1 MAIDFSN
8 LITINKNWVNKE
20 FNHHYTQNVNDK
32 LKVRLYSIKP
42 SGTTINS
49 ISLANTLLDILPY
62 YFKSKSEIDKQIQRE
77 ISKSI
82 NEYTTATDIDC
93 KEEIAKIVYN
103 KTYREAKGFFKK
115 KSSDSTSGKYGELL
129 LFGLV
134 ESVLD
139 CKMIAHKITNLTNYH
154 DEVKGGDGIF
164 MGNYMLPDG
173 RIEIAYLIGESK
185 VWKDYSGA
193 KKDALESI
201 NRFYD
206 SKVQSDFKTLE
217 FFIAQK
223 DIEKVVSEKTDI
235 DELYDRLDQK
245 TELFKKHFESIAPS
259 AVTVKVTPHHGGQ
272 GYVTPIDS
280 IGYQAANKAYTESF
294 GVSAIPVR
302 SGGSIPI
309 VALFEK
315 ELKSKTILMGFG
327 LDSDAIHSPN
337 EHYGIFNYMKGIET
351 IPLFYKYFTEMYKK

>member
-8 LITINKNWVNKE
+8 LITINKKWVDKE
-20 FNHHYTQNVNDK
+20 FNHHYTQKVNDK
-32 LKVRLYSIKP
+32 LNVRLYTIKP

-62 YFKSKSEIDKQIQRE
+62 YFKSKFEIDKQVQRQ
-77 ISKSI
+77 ISKTI
-82 NEYTTATDIDC
+82 NEYTSATDIDQ
-93 KEEIAKIVYN
+93 KEEITKIVYN
-103 KTYREAKGFFKK
+103 RTYRDAKDFFKK
-115 KSSDSTSGKYGELL
+115 KSADSTSGKYGELL

-164 MGNYMLPDG
+164 MGSYILPNG
-173 RIEIAYLIGESK
+173 NVEFAYLIGESK
-185 VWKDYSGA
+185 VWKSYSGA
-193 KKDALESI
+193 KIDALKSI

-217 FFIAQK
+217 FFIAEK

-245 TELFKKHFESIAPS
+245 SELFKSQIA
-259 AVTVKVTPHHGGQ
+259 VH
-272 GYVTPIDS
+272 PILIMYETKSYDKLMNKALNNIDLANSMDMYIKSKLQNTLDS
-280 IGYQAANKAYTESF
+280 IGLKVKEF
-294 GVSAIPVR
+294 PELEKVFLDFILIPTNSV
-302 SGGSIPI
+302 
-309 VALFEK
+309 
-315 ELKSKTILMGFG
+315 
-327 LDSDAIHSPN
+327 DD
-337 EHYGIFNYMKGIET
+337 FNNTMDNLI
-351 IPLFYKYFTEMYKK
+351 

>member
-1 MAIDFSN
+1 MGIDFSN

-62 YFKSKSEIDKQIQRE
+62 YFKSKSEIDRQIQRE
-77 ISKSI
+77 ISKNI

-115 KSSDSTSGKYGELL
+115 KSSDSTSGKYGELI

-139 CKMIAHKITNLTNYH
+139 CKMIAHKITNLTNYY

-164 MGNYMLPDG
+164 MGNYMLPNG
-173 RIEIAYLIGESK
+173 STEIAYLIGESK

-245 TELFKKHFESIAPS
+245 TELFKKQIAVHPILIMYETRSYDRLMKKALSNLDLINSIDKTIKLKLNKTLSSIAS
-259 AVTVKVTPHHGGQ
+259 KVQEYPKLENVFLDFILIPTN
-272 GYVTPIDS
+272 S
-280 IGYQAANKAYTESF
+280 IA
-294 GVSAIPVR
+294 
-302 SGGSIPI
+302 
-309 VALFEK
+309 
-315 ELKSKTILMGFG
+315 
-327 LDSDAIHSPN
+327 D
-337 EHYGIFNYMKGIET
+337 FNDTMDNLI
-351 IPLFYKYFTEMYKK
+351 

>member
-1 MAIDFSN
+1 MSINFSN
-8 LITINKNWVNKE
+8 LITINKNWVVKE
-20 FNHHYTQNVNDK
+20 FNHHYTEKINDK
-32 LKVRLYSIKP
+32 LNVRLYSIKP

-77 ISKSI
+77 IFKTI
-82 NEYTTATDIDC
+82 DEYTTATELDH
-93 KEEIAKIVYN
+93 KEEITKIVHTW
-103 KTYREAKGFFKK
+103 TYRDAKAFFKK
-115 KSSDSTSGKYGELL
+115 KSSDSKSGKYGELL

-154 DEVKGGDGIF
+154 DEIKGGDGIF
-164 MGNYMLPDG
+164 MGNYKLPNG
-173 RIEIAYLIGESK
+173 SIEFAYLIGESK

-193 KKDALESI
+193 KRDALESI

-223 DIEKVVSEKTDI
+223 DIEKIVSEKADI

-245 TELFKKHFESIAPS
+245 TELFKSQIAVHPILIMYETKNYDKLMKNAQNNLDLISSIDKIIKS
-259 AVTVKVTPHHGGQ
+259 KLNKTL
-272 GYVTPIDS
+272 DS
-280 IGYQAANKAYTESF
+280 ISLKVKEFPELEKVYLDF
-294 GVSAIPVR
+294 ILIPTNN
-302 SGGSIPI
+302 I
-309 VALFEK
+309 
-315 ELKSKTILMGFG
+315 
-327 LDSDAIHSPN
+327 SD
-337 EHYGIFNYMKGIET
+337 FNDTMDNLI
-351 IPLFYKYFTEMYKK
+351 